1 MVLTDT
7 AKEGTEVRCPG
18 TGKTMGPCS
27 QPLGGGGVGLSVP
40 ERQAEALDT
49 RDGLWDGLGSRAFR
63 TLGEWTPEAG
73 GKVVSLL
80 FLK

>member
-1 MVLTDT
+1 MSRHWEDNGAVFP
-7 AKEGTEVRCPG
+7 A
-18 TGKTMGPCS
+18 
-27 QPLGGGGVGLSVP
+27 LGGWGVGLSVP